1 MFDFDT
7 PREAKRFRVKHPN
20 GYIEINVGTFFG
32 TSPQKKVNKLLRL
45 ARKYCTEDQRK
56 ELLCN
61 IVEEAKYRSDILDE
75 LDSLISKGRMLF
87 YAIFGRQWP
96 TGVTSRSCRAAACS
110 SAPPT
115 PPRSCGTAQETA
127 GSGR

>member
-7 PREAKRFRVKHPN
+7 PREAKRFRVNHPN

-45 ARKYCTEDQRK
+45 ARKYCTEEQRR

-61 IVEEAKYRSDILDE
+61 IVEAVSYTHLDVYKRQRRSHL
-75 LDSLISKGRMLF
+75 R
-87 YAIFGRQWP
+87 
-96 TGVTSRSCRAAACS
+96 SR
-110 SAPPT
+110 P
-115 PPRSCGTAQETA
+115 
-127 GSGR
+127 

>member
-7 PREAKRFRVKHPN
+7 PREAKRFRVNHPN

-75 LDSLISKGRMLF
+75 LDSLISKGQMLF
-87 YAIFGRQWP
+87 HAIFGKQWP
-96 TGVTSRSCRAAACS
+96 TDII
-110 SAPPT
+110 SASGYNAIDKQ
-115 PPRSCGTAQETA
+115 RKQLSAYAEVIA
-127 GSGR
+127 GERWEG

>member
-7 PREAKRFRVKHPN
+7 PREAKRFHVNHPN

-61 IVEEAKYRSDILDE
+61 IVEEAKYQ

-87 YAIFGRQWP
+87 HAIFGKQWP
-96 TGVTSRSCRAAACS
+96 TDII
-110 SAPPT
+110 SASGYNAIDKQ
-115 PPRSCGTAQETA
+115 RKQLSAYAEIIA
-127 GSGR
+127 GERWEG

>member
-7 PREAKRFRVKHPN
+7 TREAKRFRVNHPN

-32 TSPQKKVNKLLRL
+32 TSPQMKVNKLLRL
-45 ARKYCTEDQRK
+45 ARKYCTEEQRR

-87 YAIFGRQWP
+87 HAIFGKQWP
-96 TGVTSRSCRAAACS
+96 TDII
-110 SAPPT
+110 SASGYNAIDKQ
-115 PPRSCGTAQETA
+115 RKQLSAYAEVIA
-127 GSGR
+127 GERWEG

>member
-7 PREAKRFRVKHPN
+7 PREAQRFRINHPN

-87 YAIFGRQWP
+87 HAIFGKQWP
-96 TGVTSRSCRAAACS
+96 TDII
-110 SAPPT
+110 SASGYNAIDKQ
-115 PPRSCGTAQETA
+115 RKQLSAYAEVIA
-127 GSGR
+127 GERWEG